1 MALLLT
7 ASAISPL
14 IFSAKTL
21 QYSVDLIFDAGAGL
35 GVEITLSSGMGAL
48 FEKDMLSGRDKL
60 SGREMQPVNSVV
72 EPTIKIA
79 FLAFKRFLIMIIY
92 NFLY

>member
-35 GVEITLSSGMGAL
+35 GVEVITLFTASSVL
-48 FEKDMLSGRDKL
+48 FDLTPKGSEK
-60 SGREMQPVNSVV
+60 EQPDNSTV
-72 EPTIKIA
+72 EHTIKIA
-79 FLAFKRFLIMIIY
+79 FFVFKRFLIMIIY